1 MRRIRWI
8 YLAVAVAGLAI
19 YPFVAATGKDAIY
32 LLSSASVLVALWWGV
47 RTYQPADRSPWLLLM
62 AGFGC
67 FFLGDATSI
76 VLDHTVGAAKP
87 FPSLADVAYLLF
99 YPLVYV
105 AIGRFLSSTG
115 HPDRAAWVDASIWTT
130 GVAVVLWEPL
140 FQPYIVADGVS
151 ALSSIAGMVYPLLDL
166 GLLLMVLRMLAGRLS
181 VYPAYLLLTAGLV
194 SLVAVDLAF
203 NVREAQN
210 VYVTGEFT
218 DAGWLL
224 LNLMVGLAALHP
236 SMIRLTQLRTRAAGP
251 GGRRRLQALL
261 VPALF
266 APALMLYQLLSGP
279 PLGGISDGLFAAA
292 ATAALLALVVARGR
306 GLLTLAEHRAE
317 LLSDRTDALEAALL
331 ARERATQDLRRQVDH
346 DTLTG
351 LASRD
356 RFVDTLD
363 SELAAWNAGGSRPSI
378 AFLDLNDFKTVNDT
392 LGHDA
397 GDLVLV
403 EVADRL
409 RSALPADHLIARFGG
424 DEFAVLIHGDPEVA
438 AQQLLFML
446 RPPLLLHGHELR
458 PEVSIGVTTAAGLTY
473 SSGDMLREADVAM
486 YTAKRRGG
494 GWARYQSGM
503 SAVLLEQLDLRS
515 GLVRALAEGE
525 IEPWFQPV
533 VDLGS
538 GRLLGFE
545 ALARWCRPGHPAVGP
560 GEWLTRAEETGLVS
574 AIDRAVLCAAVTQL
588 AAWRGDSSCE
598 DLELSVNLSGRT
610 LQQPGIEDEVLEALR
625 GANVPP
631 DRLILEVTELVLIK
645 DAQVGER
652 LQRLRAAGVRI
663 ALDDFGTGWSSLSY
677 LGRFPVDLIKL
688 DRSFT
693 AELGRSPA
701 AEAIP
706 AAIVHLAR
714 GLSIQAVA
722 EGVETHDQLQRL
734 SRLGFRVGQ
743 GYLFGRARR
752 AVECQAL
759 IRSSRPEVGK
769 AITLGAAG

>member
-8 YLAVAVAGLAI
+8 YLGLAIAGLAV
-19 YPFVAATGKDAIY
+19 YPVASATGKDVLY
-32 LLSSASVLVALWWGV
+32 LLSSASVLVALWFGL
-47 RTYQPADRSPWLLLM
+47 RTYKPADRSPWLLLM
-62 AGFGC
+62 AGFAC
-67 FFLGDATSI
+67 FLIGDATSI
-76 VLDHTVGAAKP
+76 VLDRTVGADKP
-87 FPSLADVAYLLF
+87 FPSLADVAYLMF

-105 AIGRFLSSTG
+105 AIGRFLRSTG

-130 GVAVVLWEPL
+130 GAAVVLWEPL
-140 FQPYIVADGVS
+140 FQPYIVASGAS

-210 VYVTGEFT
+210 VYVTGEIT

-224 LNLMVGLAALHP
+224 LNLLVGVAALHP
-236 SMIRLTQLRTRAAGP
+236 SMIRLTQLRSRAAGP

-261 VPALF
+261 VPALL
-266 APALMLYQLLSGP
+266 APALMIYQLLSGP
-279 PLGGISDGLFAAA
+279 GSVGISDALFTAA

-306 GLLTLAEHRAE
+306 GLLTVAEHRSE
-317 LLSDRTDALEAALL
+317 LLSDRTDALEVALQ
-331 ARERATQDLRRQVDH
+331 ARERATLELRRQVDQ
-346 DTLTG
+346 DSLTG

-356 RFVDTLD
+356 RFVATLD
-363 SELAAWNAGGSRPSI
+363 SALAAWTAGRARPSI

-397 GDLVLV
+397 GDLVLI
-403 EVADRL
+403 EIGDRL

-424 DEFAVLIHGDPEVA
+424 DEFAVLIPGDAQVA
-438 AQQLLFML
+438 AERLLVML

-458 PEVSIGVTTAAGLTY
+458 PEVSIGVTTAAGLDC

-486 YTAKRRGG
+486 YSAKRLGG
-494 GWARYQSGM
+494 GWARYRPGM
-503 SAVLLEQLDLRS
+503 SSVLLEQLDLRS
-515 GLVRALAEGE
+515 ALVRALAEGE

-533 VDLGS
+533 VELGS

-545 ALARWCRPGHPAVGP
+545 ALARWCRPGHSAAGP
-560 GEWLTRAEETGLVS
+560 DEWLTRAEETGLVS
-574 AIDRAVLCAAVTQL
+574 AIDRKVLSAALTQL
-588 AAWRGDSSCE
+588 AAWRDEGQCE

-610 LQQPGIEDEVLEALR
+610 LAQPGIEEEVLEALR
-625 GANVPP
+625 SREVPP
-631 DRLILEVTELVLIK
+631 DRLIIEVPEVVLTEDD
-645 DAQVGER
+645 DAGER

-663 ALDDFGTGWSSLSY
+663 AVDDFGTGWSALSN
-677 LGRFPVDLIKL
+677 LSQFPVDLIKL

-706 AAIVHLAR
+706 TAVVHVAR
-714 GLSIQAVA
+714 ALSVQAVA
-722 EGVETHDQLQRL
+722 KGVETHEQLQRL
-734 SRLGFRVGQ
+734 YRLGFRVGQ
-743 GYLFGRARR
+743 GYLFGRAQR
-752 AVECQAL
+752 AAECQAL

-769 AITLGAAG
+769 AVTLWATG